1 MAKKVVTPKRDY
13 KAFYEEL
20 QNQVAAMEQDVLKF
34 VNGEN
39 KAAGRRCRK
48 ALQEIKKQ
56 IKPWRDGIQE
66 LIKGM

>member
-1 MAKKVVTPKRDY
+1 MVIKKVDPKQ
-13 KAFYEEL
+13 FYESLKFMVSE
-20 QNQVAAMEQDVLKF
+20 MERDVLKF

-66 LIKGM
+66 IIAKL